1 MVAPANGRASRMR
14 ERARHLGMSTRT
26 RAAQVGL
33 FLLKLHHATTP
44 AGRAEAAFERGDSIF
59 NIELDIDTYTS
70 EVLARIERVG
80 WHLHHSS
87 ASTRTDADGD
97 AYPVGIYVFR
107 RVRPETTTG

>member
-1 MVAPANGRASRMR
+1 MPAPANGRASRMR
-14 ERARHLGMSTRT
+14 EGARRLGVSTRT
-26 RAAQVGL
+26 RAAQAGL
-33 FLLKLHHATTP
+33 FLLKLHHSTTP

-59 NIELDIDTYTS
+59 NIELNINNYTS
-70 EVLARIERVG
+70 ETLARIERVG

-107 RVRPETTTG
+107 RFRPDSTPS